1 MIVWL
6 DTAAFTNHGGWK
18 LDTQFVLQMG
28 QGYLLA
34 AGKPGVPVSAASA
47 DFRVPASGRYRV
59 WARVKNWLR
68 EYSPGRFQVAIDQ
81 TEGVALLGGLPTEE
95 WVWEIAGDFD
105 LDAERGHQARLID
118 RTGYYARCAALVI
131 TDEMDFTPPQPVDAL
146 LRLRAKLLGIPIE
159 PMDGGTYDVIVVGGG
174 PAGVPAAIASAR
186 AGQRTL
192 LFTGRPTLGGNAAE
206 EAGVGF
212 DGASSRQPHAREGGI
227 AEELRR
233 LRDHDGISWQKALR
247 RLAED
252 QPNLTLL
259 YNMALVGA
267 DAEDD
272 TIRSVIARD
281 TGTLRPTRFAARMF
295 IDCTGDGWLGY
306 FAGARYR
313 VGREAAWEFGETL
326 APETSDNVT
335 MSGCLMGG
343 AVGFKAEDTGAVV
356 GFDTPEW
363 CYRFPPGREW
373 NRYVTGVHG
382 HWWLEHQGSR
392 DDLFEAEK
400 ARDELMRISL
410 SFFGWLKHDWERKE
424 LAAKYDIMS
433 IPFYDAKREN
443 RRFVGDY
450 VLNERDCVEGRTFPD
465 TIGHT
470 GWTIDV
476 HHPLGVFSGKEGPF
490 HANMH
495 IPMVSLP
502 YRCLYSKNI
511 KNMLMAGRNISV
523 THVALGTARVQ
534 NTIAVAA
541 QAAGTAAAIA
551 NQRGTTPRGVCERH
565 LDELRQAL
573 LRGDQYIPG
582 VKNEDPRDLALS
594 ATVRASSALVSEPY
608 SDTQGVPGEWKPLDV
623 ERCAMLPRG
632 GDEHIGQVWLYLK
645 NEGSDAWVTAR
656 FRKERDPGLFWQTED
671 IAVDSQ
677 AVTGGFEG
685 WMAFTVNR
693 AFGERYLWM
702 ILEPAAGVSWRAMDM
717 APLDWFKGFRRGGG
731 YETDGRWGM
740 MVRLAPPCAAIADC
754 SPGQV
759 INGYGRVVSPDHNM
773 WVSETLP
780 AWLELSWPEP
790 QAIRTILLTF
800 DTDMNNPPMTFP
812 MIPIHPRVV
821 TDFTVEALSDG
832 GWREVAVVSE
842 SYQRRVVVRC
852 DETAARAIRVN
863 IRGTGGEAHARVIE
877 VRCYEDSI

>member
-1 MIVWL
+1 MIWL
-6 DTAAFTNHGGWK
+6 DAAAFEHHGGWK
-18 LDTQFVLQMG
+18 LDTQFALQMG

-34 AGKPGVPVSAASA
+34 AGKPGVPVDGAFTRFS
-47 DFRVPASGRYRV
+47 VPASGRYRV
-59 WARVKNWLR
+59 WARAKNWLR

-81 TEGVALLGGLPTEE
+81 SESETLLGGLPTEE

-105 LDAERGHQARLID
+105 LDSGRTHQVRLID
-118 RTGYYARCAALVI
+118 RTGYYARCAALII
-131 TDEMDFTPPQPVDAL
+131 TDEMDFTPPQPVEML
-146 LRLRAKLLGIPIE
+146 LKLRTELLGVPAA
-159 PMDGGTYDVIVVGGG
+159 PLDGGSYDVIVVGGG

-192 LFTGRPTLGGNAAE
+192 LFTSRPTLGGNAAE

-233 LRDHDGISWQKALR
+233 LRDHDGISWEKALH
-247 RLAED
+247 RLAESE
-252 QPNLTLL
+252 QNLTLL
-259 YNMALVGA
+259 YNTALIGTDVK
-267 DAEDD
+267 DN
-272 TIRSVIARD
+272 VIQSIMARD
-281 TGTLRPTRFAARMF
+281 TGTLRSLRFAARMF

-306 FAGARYR
+306 YAGARYR
-313 VGREAAWEFGETL
+313 VGREAAWEYGETL
-326 APETSDNVT
+326 APAAADSVT

-343 AVGFKAEDTGAVV
+343 SVGFKARDIGAPVE
-356 GFDTPEW
+356 FITPEW

-382 HWWLEHQGSR
+382 HWWLEHQGTR

-410 SFFGWLKHDWERKE
+410 SFFGWLKHDWEQKE
-424 LAAKYDIMS
+424 RAANYDIIE

-443 RRFVGDY
+443 RRFIGDY
-450 VLNERDCVEGRTFPD
+450 VLNERDCVEGGIFPD
-465 TIGHT
+465 TVGHT

-476 HHPLGVFSGKEGPF
+476 HHPLGVFSGREGPF

-511 KNMLMAGRNISV
+511 DNMLMAGRNISA
-523 THVALGTARVQ
+523 THIALGTVRVQ

-551 NQRGTTPRGVCERH
+551 NRHGTTPRGVYERH
-565 LDELRQAL
+565 LDELRQTL
-573 LRGDQYIPG
+573 LRDDQFIPG
-582 VKNEDPRDLALS
+582 VRNEDALDIALS
-594 ATVRASSALVSEPY
+594 ASVRASSTLTGEPY
-608 SDTQGVPGEWKPLDV
+608 AGTQGIPGDWKPLDV
-623 ERCAMLPRG
+623 ERCAMLPRDK
-632 GDEHIGQVWLYLK
+632 DEHIGQVWLYLK
-645 NEGSDAWVTAR
+645 NEGSGTTVKAR

-671 IAVDSQ
+671 IATDSQ
-677 AVTGGFEG
+677 TIPGGFEG

-693 AFGERYLWM
+693 TFEERYLWI
-702 ILEPAAGVSWRAMDM
+702 ILEPADGVSWRALDM
-717 APLDWFKGFRRGGG
+717 APLDWFKGLRGGDG
-731 YETDGRWGM
+731 FETDGRWGM
-740 MVRLAPPCAAIADC
+740 MVRLTPPCAATADC
-754 SPGQV
+754 SPEQV
-759 INGYGRVVSPDHNM
+759 LNGYSRTISPDRHM

-780 AWLELSWPEP
+780 AWLELSWTHP
-790 QAIRTILLTF
+790 QTIRTILLTF

-821 TDFTVEALSDG
+821 TDFIIEAQTGDGWRKIAALSG
-832 GWREVAVVSE
+832 NF
-842 SYQRRVVVRC
+842 QRRVTVSC
-852 DETAARAIRVN
+852 DGMPTRAIR
-863 IRGTGGEAHARVIE
+863 IRVTGTGGEPHARVIE
-877 VRCYEDSI
+877 VRCYS